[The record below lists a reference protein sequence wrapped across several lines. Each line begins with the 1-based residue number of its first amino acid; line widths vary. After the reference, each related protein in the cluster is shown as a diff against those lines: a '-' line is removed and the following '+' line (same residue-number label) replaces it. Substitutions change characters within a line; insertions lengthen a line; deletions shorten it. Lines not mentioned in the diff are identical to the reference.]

1 MASTSRLAH
10 HLREELQKE
19 GYRVHCGGR
28 DDGPKLAG
36 RFWFTWSVAGMVN
49 YEAGPSCAGSWEAWA
64 SALDHRLANSRIG
77 VDRIDA
83 ASTPLE
89 PFHAATI
96 PPETLD
102 VRSFAARHR
111 LSQEVAASQ
120 IERLRAQSI
129 FMNDR
134 YQVNVQRVRTPFGD
148 ETGDMFW
155 LSIKRRD
162 RTMVHDWRDLQ
173 QIKNMIVGDEHEG
186 FEVYPRSRGW
196 WTLPTSTTFGCSL
209 NPRCGYRWAIC
220 TGRCWT
226 AARQRRSV
234 HGGAASARRRSV
246 PPTREEDLLAAIAGG
261 AKPLPGSELGVL
273 GIHGVGARRGL
284 VDSTQNFEDSMS
296 GM

>member
-1 MASTSRLAH
+1 MSTAAGATTVRNSPAASGSHGPWPVWPAAKWGRVARVPVKPRLAH
-10 HLREELQKE
+10 WTT
-19 GYRVHCGGR
+19 GS
-28 DDGPKLAG
+28 P
-36 RFWFTWSVAGMVN
+36 T
-49 YEAGPSCAGSWEAWA
+49 AGSRCIG
-64 SALDHRLANSRIG
+64 SMPLA
-77 VDRIDA
+77 
-83 ASTPLE
+83 
-89 PFHAATI
+89 PFHAATR

-102 VRSFAARHR
+102 VRSFASRHG
-111 LSQEVAASQ
+111 LLEEVAASQ
-120 IERLRAQSI
+120 IDRLRAQSI
-129 FMNDR
+129 YMNDL
-134 YQVNVQRVRTPFGD
+134 YQVNVEIVHTPFGK

-155 LSIKRRD
+155 LSVKRRD
-162 RTMVHDWRDLQ
+162 RAPVHDWRKLQ

-186 FEVYPRSRGW
+186 FEAYPRSRGW